1 MKITVPKSFGIDH
14 VDEFLQEAQVIFRI
28 ENKLIPGFIFDL
40 SKIKQV
46 GLIGQLLIYKFISY
60 TAENHCFLSPT
71 ILSSEEQ
78 WIEKKLKEYGFYDI
92 IMAYV
97 NKDNRKKILDSYKG
111 LLFKELTK
119 EKTRVL
125 IAPQRLLR
133 DEADIRDLL
142 EQKLFSDLY
151 DFYGR
156 NTASKI
162 ATTCIGEL
170 LTNFWAHATIDSGT
184 VMVAMGNKYFI
195 EICIA
200 DNGLGIVSTLA
211 KADAKYSKMSFSVVL
226 EKALEKGVTSKPKT
240 SHMGL
245 GLFLIKEIVKANN
258 GRMLIFTEGVY
269 ADIRP
274 KKVHIGPTGYW
285 KGTIVYIRLDFS
297 KPTSLEEIPSLQPS
311 GRLCI
316 NWR

>member
-1 MKITVPKSFGIDH
+1 MKISVPKSFGIEH
-14 VDEFLQEAQVIFRI
+14 VDEFLNEAQIIFKI

-78 WIEKKLKEYGFYDI
+78 WIEKKLKEYGFFDI

-97 NKDNRKKILDSYKG
+97 NKDSRKKILDSYKG
-111 LLFKELTK
+111 LSLRELTK
-119 EKTRVL
+119 DKTRVL

-133 DEADIRDLL
+133 DEIEIRDSL

-151 DFYGR
+151 AFYGR
-156 NTASKI
+156 NIASKI

-170 LTNFWAHATIDSGT
+170 LTNFWSHATIDSGT

-200 DNGLGIVSTLA
+200 DNGLGIVSTL
-211 KADAKYSKMSFSVVL
+211 KSADSKYRKLPSAVVL

-258 GRMLIFTEGVY
+258 GHMHIFTEGVY
-269 ADIRP
+269 AEIRP
-274 KKVHIGPTGYW
+274 NKMHTGQTGYW
-285 KGTIVYIRLDFS
+285 KGTIVYIKLDFS
-297 KPTSLEEIPSLQPS
+297 KPTPLEEIPSLQPS